1 MYMRNVIFT
10 DSLDEKLLGLFNPES
25 EVQLLRYNEPNTGLF
40 IAESTKV
47 IERALDAGF
56 EPVAALFG
64 KGKAESAAGLI
75 ERLAKAPVYV
85 CGEDVLRELTGSCL
99 TGGALCAMKRKPLP
113 SPEEI
118 TRGKKRIAVMEGVV
132 NPSNVGAIFRSAAA
146 MGIEAV
152 LLSPA
157 CSDPLY
163 RRAIRVSMG
172 NVFSVPWTFAA
183 KTEREWL
190 DSGVE
195 LLHSLG
201 FKTAAMALQN
211 DSVSVRDERLKREV
225 RLAILLGAEGDGLS
239 VQTIKCS
246 DYTVKIP
253 MTNGVD
259 SLNVAA
265 ASAVAFWELAM
276 KE

>member
-1 MYMRNVIFT
+1 MGNVFFA
-10 DSLDEKLLGLFNPES
+10 DSLNKELLDLFSPAS
-25 EVQLLRYNEPNTGLF
+25 EVQLLRYNEPDAGLF

-47 IERALDAGF
+47 IARALDAGF
-56 EPVAALFG
+56 EPIAALFG
-64 KGKAESAAGLI
+64 ENKAKSAAEI
-75 ERLAKAPVYV
+75 IAQLADTPVYI
-85 CGEDVLRELTGSCL
+85 CGEEILRGITGSCL
-99 TGGALCAMKRKPLP
+99 TDGALCVMKRKPLP

-118 TRGKKRIAVMEGVV
+118 TRGKKRIAVMESVV
-132 NPSNVGAIFRSAAA
+132 NPTNVGAIFRSAAA

-163 RRAIRVSMG
+163 RRSIRVSMG

-183 KTEREWL
+183 KTESEWL

-201 FKTAAMALQN
+201 FRTAAMALRN
-211 DSVSVRDERLKREV
+211 DSLSVRDGRLKREEK
-225 RLAILLGAEGDGLS
+225 LAILLGAEGDGLS
-239 VQTIKCS
+239 ARTIERS